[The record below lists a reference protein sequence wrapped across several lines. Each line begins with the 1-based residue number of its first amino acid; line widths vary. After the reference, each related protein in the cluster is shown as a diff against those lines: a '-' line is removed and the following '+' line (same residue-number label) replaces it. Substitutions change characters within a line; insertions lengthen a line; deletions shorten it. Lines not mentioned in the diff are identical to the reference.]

1 MTINDQPNEREVVET
16 IAFDEAAEGITE
28 ERRAQQ
34 KPRKEARGTLALYF
48 RRFRRNKTAVAGLI
62 IFVVLVLFAAI
73 GEAIAPFD
81 YLATDFLSLSTGPG
95 ENGHWW
101 GTNAAGNDLFAQT
114 AHGLRQSM
122 LIAVIVATGT
132 TVLAALIGA
141 SAAYFRG
148 RYEQVMLFII
158 HFMMLVPTFLI
169 LSLVSNSS
177 GGNWFVIAVVMTLT
191 NWFFTARTVWAIA
204 LSVREQDYVTAARYM
219 GVSGFK
225 IVAKHIIPNIGSL
238 LIISFTLGLVG
249 AVMAET
255 GLSFIGFGVKP
266 PDVSLGSL
274 IGEGSSIVTSAPWL
288 FYFPAATLTLLTVS
302 MAFIADGLRDAL
314 DPNSNSGGTA

>member
-1 MTINDQPNEREVVET
+1 MAINDQPDEREVVDT
-16 IAFDEAAEGITE
+16 IAFDEAGEGVTE
-28 ERRAQQ
+28 ERRAQSAA
-34 KPRKEARGTLALYF
+34 PRKSRGTMALYF
-48 RRFRRNKTAVAGLI
+48 RRFRRNRTALVGLV
-62 IFVVLVLFAAI
+62 IFALLALFAI
-73 GEAIAPFD
+73 FGEMLAPFD
-81 YLATDFLSLSTGPG
+81 FLNTDFLSLSTPPG

-101 GTNAAGNDLFAQT
+101 GTNDAGNDLFAQT

-122 LIAVIVATGT
+122 LIALIVATGT
-132 TVLAALIGA
+132 TVLAAFVGA

-148 RYEQVMLFII
+148 RYEQFMLMLI

-169 LSLVSNSS
+169 ISLVSNSS
-177 GGNWFVIAVVMTLT
+177 GGNWFVIAGVMTLT
-191 NWFFTARTVWAIA
+191 TWFLTARTVWAIA

-219 GVSGFK
+219 GVSG
-225 IVAKHIIPNIGSL
+225 AKVVLRHVIPNIGSL
-238 LIISFTLGLVG
+238 LIISFTLGIVS

-274 IGEGSSIVTSAPWL
+274 IGEGSSTVTSAPWL
-288 FYFPAATLTLLTVS
+288 FYFPAGVLTLLTVS
-302 MAFIADGLRDAL
+302 MAFVADGLRDAL